1 MIRGDLLTVGLSFRV
16 SAPPNCCAPAHQG
29 AHMPTFPP
37 TYRITEHK
45 DFCVCRVLQDCALI
59 RITSTDQLSAARK
72 FMRRI
77 APRFPGSYLSFTK
90 KTHPFPAKRF
100 YHP

>member
-1 MIRGDLLTVGLSFRV
+1 MIRGELLTVGFLSEFLRQ
-16 SAPPNCCAPAHQG
+16 NCCARADQG

-77 APRFPGSYLSFTK
+77 AARVPGSYLVFS
-90 KTHPFPAKRF
+90 KRSGRVLGKMV
-100 YHP
+100 YRA